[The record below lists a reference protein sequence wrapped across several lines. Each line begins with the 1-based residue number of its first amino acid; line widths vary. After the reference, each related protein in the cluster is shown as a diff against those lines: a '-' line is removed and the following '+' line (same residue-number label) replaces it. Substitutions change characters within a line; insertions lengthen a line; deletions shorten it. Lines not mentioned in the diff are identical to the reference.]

1 MMDAARR
8 ALSWLAQNRRRLAPL
23 VLVGGVALVLGPL
36 ADAAPRETS
45 LRLRLADPGAVR
57 EVGLS
62 VFDAG
67 EPVLGLR
74 LPFTRG
80 APPRIDESLD
90 LPPGRYELHIDV
102 TRGEGATR
110 AQRTEVRML
119 EVPTE
124 GVVLVELD
132 AAGAG

>member
-36 ADAAPRETS
+36 AEVAPRETS
-45 LRLRLADPGAVR
+45 VRLRLAEPDAVR

-62 VFDAG
+62 VLEAG

-74 LPFTRG
+74 LPFARG

-110 AQRTEVRML
+110 ARRTEVRML

-124 GVVLVELD
+124 GVVIVELD
-132 AAGAG
+132 AAGTG

>member
-8 ALSWLAQNRRRLAPL
+8 ALSWLAQNRRRVAPL
-23 VLVGGVALVLGPL
+23 VLVGGVVLVFGPL

-45 LRLRLADPGAVR
+45 LRLRLAEPGAVR

-62 VFDAG
+62 VLEAG

-74 LPFTRG
+74 LPFARG

-102 TRGEGATR
+102 TRGEGASR
-110 AQRTEVRML
+110 RQRTEVRTL
-119 EVPTE
+119 EVPTD
-124 GVVLVELD
+124 GVMLVELD

>member
-8 ALSWLAQNRRRLAPL
+8 ALSWLAQNRRRVAPL
-23 VLVGGVALVLGPL
+23 VLVGGVVLVFGPL

-45 LRLRLADPGAVR
+45 LRLRLAEPGAVR

-62 VFDAG
+62 VLEAG

-74 LPFTRG
+74 LPFARG

-90 LPPGRYELHIDV
+90 LPPGRY
-102 TRGEGATR
+102 
-110 AQRTEVRML
+110 
-119 EVPTE
+119 
-124 GVVLVELD
+124 
-132 AAGAG
+132 